1 MTTRGRRV
9 IAVTTLKGGVGKT
22 TTAVN
27 LAAAAARAGRRTLLL
42 DVDPQG
48 GVATSLG
55 LSAKRGLDAWI
66 LGDASF
72 EEVVL
77 ESGRENLHVVPAG
90 NGLLRAEEALHE
102 KGKEKRKNRLA
113 KRLSDDATAGYE
125 LVLFDCPPAASLLLQ
140 NAFRAADELILPAK
154 LDFLS
159 LPALERTGVF
169 AREQGEDRGRPLKI
183 AGILPTFH
191 DLRIAVSDM
200 LLETL
205 RGRFTRIL
213 SPIRINVDLAE
224 APSAGKTVFEWDP
237 TSRGAVDYALLA
249 EDLKLAW

>member
-1 MTTRGRRV
+1 MGRGRRV
-9 IAVTTLKGGVGKT
+9 IAVTALKGGVGKT

-27 LAAAAARAGRRTLLL
+27 LAAAAARAGRRTLLV

-55 LSAKRGLDAWI
+55 LDAKKGLDAWI

-72 EEVVL
+72 EEVIL
-77 ESGRENLHVVPAG
+77 DSGRENLHVVTSG
-90 NGLLRAEEALHE
+90 DGLLEAEETLHE
-102 KGKEKRKNRLA
+102 KGKEKRRNRLA
-113 KRLSDDATAGYE
+113 KRLSDEKTFGYD
-125 LVLFDCPPAASLLLQ
+125 VILFDSPPAASLLLQ
-140 NAFRAADELILPAK
+140 NALRAADELILPAK
-154 LDFLS
+154 LDYLS
-159 LPALERTGVF
+159 LPALERTSVF
-169 AREQGEDRGRPLKI
+169 ARKQGEDRGRPLKI
-183 AGILPTFH
+183 AGVLPTFH
-191 DLRIAVSDM
+191 DLRVAVSEM

-249 EDLKLAW
+249 EDLKLA

>member
-1 MTTRGRRV
+1 MRGRRV
-9 IAVTTLKGGVGKT
+9 IAVTALKGGVGKT

-27 LAAAAARAGRRTLLL
+27 LAAASARAGRRTLLV

-55 LSAKRGLDAWI
+55 LSATRGLDAWI
-66 LGDASF
+66 LGDAAF

-77 ESGRENLHVVPAG
+77 ESGREKLHVVPAG
-90 NGLLRAEEALHE
+90 SALLEAEEALRE

-113 KRLSDDATAGYE
+113 KRLSEDATAGYD
-125 LVLFDCPPAASLLLQ
+125 LVLIDTPPAASLLLV
-140 NAFRAADELILPAK
+140 NAFRAADELVLPAK

-169 AREQGEDRGRPLKI
+169 ARVQGEDRGRPLRI

-191 DLRIAVSDM
+191 DLRIAVSDV

-205 RGRFTRIL
+205 RGRFTKIL

-249 EDLKLAW
+249 EDLRLA

>member
-1 MTTRGRRV
+1 MGRGRRV
-9 IAVTTLKGGVGKT
+9 IAVTALKGGVGKT

-27 LAAAAARAGRRTLLL
+27 LAAAAARAGRRTLLV

-48 GVATSLG
+48 GVAMSLG
-55 LSAKRGLDAWI
+55 LEAKRGLDAWI

-77 ESGRENLHVVPAG
+77 ESGRENLHVMPSG
-90 NGLLRAEEALHE
+90 DGLLEAEEALRE
-102 KGKEKRKNRLA
+102 KGKEKRRNRLA
-113 KRLSDDATAGYE
+113 KRLSDDATSGYDV
-125 LVLFDCPPAASLLLQ
+125 VLFDSQPAVSLLLQ
-140 NAFRAADELILPAK
+140 NALRAADELILPAK

-159 LPALERTGVF
+159 LPALERTTVF

-183 AGILPTFH
+183 AGVLPTFH
-191 DLRIAVSDM
+191 DLRVAVSEV

-205 RGRFTRIL
+205 RGRFKKIL

-249 EDLKLAW
+249 EDLNLA